1 MAGEWDVVSTAPMAL
16 EEHPEFSKII
26 RIESGGKQFDKSGQ
40 PLKSS
45 AGAIGISQVMPST
58 APEAAESAGLSFD
71 EEAFK
76 SSPTYNKALGSAYF
90 NKMVKEFDGDTT
102 KAAAAYNAG
111 PETIRKLIKAHG
123 DQWADHLPAETK
135 NYVRS
140 FAGSTTDKGG
150 WDVVDTSERDQ
161 WDVVN
166 ATPVVEDR
174 TVPKAGFS
182 AKKPKQETRPVSDW
196 EKTVAGFLSGG
207 SRKSFSDTGYD
218 RLGARTRPA
227 PKNVK
232 EMLQQAKEETIGGL
246 EATAGLAGE
255 TLFGIP
261 ALIPG
266 VAPYAEK
273 AMELTAPKTELGKQR
288 LEDVNQLFADIG
300 PLPELM
306 MIPQQRLP
314 RDIEGL
320 GDLRRVDPGAEA
332 WTTVKK
338 ERPRT
343 YGEDLGPLNINKI
356 KQYLSKEE
364 FADPDVQEFIKL
376 TDKVQKA
383 EKISDPSSWT
393 AQERAAYESGD
404 WQEFSKLRGYTA
416 AEIADYDNLLK
427 VSQTLQDRYGSTNP
441 DYTASLDHLV
451 SQSYD
456 IHPKFKQL
464 ESIQKQFKDP
474 EQFKEFLARREDEL
488 NNLSFEEWHQMY
500 GRQRQGMDPSL
511 VSKEADFKD
520 YNAFINRQAME
531 AMGGDPSFIR
541 PEVQVPK
548 IPEDYRTN
556 QQWLADSLYSLGK
569 GNEADI
575 SIAVNRLQSAERE
588 GVTPYMK
595 QRWREYAEGTLKDL
609 TQPEMELFN
618 KYYAPEAAERV
629 RLLQYAQRKG
639 YALPT
644 ELDPR
649 IAGENVARIVRPKKG
664 RQWERIIDSLTG
676 RKGAGGF
683 DVNIQKKPGAA
694 MERSFFVAEAPSGKR
709 IVIQARGDGTILGWQ
724 DGKARVFARDFEM
737 NRYKAGEKLGSSTIK
752 EARQNEIERHTPY
765 EYEKDT
771 QGVLYQRLAELKD
784 FVRAND
790 FITDLKNSPW
800 MKEHAVKIEP
810 GKDIPE
816 GYKRPNYLDRVPQ
829 FDGYAFREDVANII
843 EDFARVYEPNFLTG
857 MSGALIKNMMLNP
870 LPHMANEAWHLYNAR
885 GLTGWVT
892 PAGIYRFAKTGMP
905 ALKSVITQ
913 DAAFRETLRE
923 GGSILSSRVRN
934 TAFMED
940 LFQKAN
946 KEFSKTTEFEELA
959 QATGMKP
966 IDLYNAISK
975 KSNIAMWTLRDAMY
989 MQLVNEEMMYNGL
1002 TRKQAIQEVE
1012 RHMPSYRIPT
1022 KVMGSRMASQVL
1034 QDPRVTVFSR
1044 YHYGLVNSLKETA
1057 KDLAAL
1063 KQGRAGVRH
1072 FLKGAD
1078 TAAAIAVAVAA
1089 LYPLQDMIAQA
1100 LSGNEDAIQRRAG
1113 PYHIFHALYDIAQ
1126 HEKDPMAFLA
1136 GIFTFNPALL
1146 WGAQLI
1152 ANRKLY
1158 NGQPVYNPDNINEF
1172 TGIDGV
1178 GKVAEDIAK
1187 YTLSTLPQAGQF
1199 IQAQKYEDEGFQEWL
1214 MRQLDIV
1221 SPPSEKVMKQ
1231 EKQQQKRVKGG
1242 TRQVMKWE
1250 SDLD

>member
-1 MAGEWDVVSTAPMAL
+1 MANDFFADLVPGAV

-26 RIESGGKQFDKSGQ
+26 KIESGGKQFDKTGQ

-58 APEAAESAGLSFD
+58 APEAAGLAGLPFD
-71 EEAFK
+71 ENLYK
-76 SSPTYNKALGSAYF
+76 NDLNYNKALGSAYY
-90 NKMVKEFDGDTT
+90 NKMVQEFGGDTV

-111 PETIRKLIKAHG
+111 PETIRRLVKAHG

-135 NYVRS
+135 NYVQS
-140 FAGSTTDKGG
+140 FAGSSQVKSSANPFEDLVPEKAF
-150 WDVVDTSERDQ
+150 DDLVPQ
-161 WDVVN
+161 
-166 ATPVVEDR
+166 VEDG

-182 AKKPKQETRPVSDW
+182 AKKPKQETRPVSDF

-273 AMELTAPKTELGKQR
+273 AMELTAPKTELGKER
-288 LEDVNQLFADIG
+288 LEDINQLFADIG

-332 WTTVKK
+332 WTTA
-338 ERPRT
+338 
-343 YGEDLGPLNINKI
+343 
-356 KQYLSKEE
+356 KQ
-364 FADPDVQEFIKL
+364 APM
-376 TDKVQKA
+376 
-383 EKISDPSSWT
+383 
-393 AQERAAYESGD
+393 
-404 WQEFSKLRGYTA
+404 
-416 AEIADYDNLLK
+416 EIPIEARE
-427 VSQTLQDRYGSTNP
+427 V
-441 DYTASLDHLV
+441 
-451 SQSYD
+451 
-456 IHPKFKQL
+456 
-464 ESIQKQFKDP
+464 EKQFKDP
-474 EQFKEFLARREDEL
+474 AQFEQFLGKREEELA
-488 NNLSFEEWHQMY
+488 NLSFDEWQQMY

-511 VSKEADFKD
+511 VTKEGDLKD
-520 YNAFINRQAME
+520 YHTFINRQAME
-531 AMGGDPSFIR
+531 AMGGDPSFTR
-541 PEVQVPK
+541 PDVQVPK

-556 QQWLADSLYSLGK
+556 QKWLADSLYSLGK

-575 SIAVNRLQSAERE
+575 SVAVNRLANAERE
-588 GVTPYMK
+588 GVTPQMK
-595 QRWREYAEGTLKDL
+595 QRWREYAEGTLKEL

-664 RQWERIIDSLTG
+664 RQFERIIESLTG
-676 RKGAGGF
+676 RKEAGGF
-683 DVNIQKKPGAA
+683 DANIQKKPGAA

-724 DGKARVFARDFEM
+724 DGKAKVFARDFEM
-737 NRYKAGEKLGSSTIK
+737 DRYKAGEKLGSSTIK

-800 MKEHAVKIEP
+800 MSEHAVKIEP

-946 KEFSKTTEFEELA
+946 KEFSKTPEFKELA

-966 IDLYNAISK
+966 IELYNAISK

-1012 RHMPSYRIPT
+1012 RHMPNYRIPT
-1022 KVMGSRMASQVL
+1022 EVMGSRMASQVL

-1063 KQGRAGVRH
+1063 KQGRAGIKH

-1136 GIFTFNPALL
+1136 GVFTFNPALL

-1172 TGIDGV
+1172 TGIEGV

-1199 IQAQKYEDEGFQEWL
+1199 IQAQKYEDEGFKEWA

-1221 SPPSEKVMKQ
+1221 APPSEKVMKQ